1 MYFFPNKETLVAK
14 KNITSNIPS
23 HEFIK
28 GLREEGAL
36 YKSLASE
43 VCVGD
48 IVFDINFLEITSKEF
63 NQGSSIKGF
72 HFEGYDRLDLG
83 YHAYIAD
90 TEYVNVVNPELNYM
104 LDDYH
109 PSKIETL

>member
-1 MYFFPNKETLVAK
+1 MYFFPNKETLAARE
-14 KNITSNIPS
+14 NILSDIPS
-23 HEFIK
+23 YDFITN
-28 GLREEGAL
+28 LREAGAL

-63 NQGSSIKGF
+63 NQGLSIGGF
-72 HFEGYDRLDLG
+72 HYEGYDRFNLG

-90 TEYVNVVNPELNYM
+90 TQYVNVVNPELNYM

>member
-1 MYFFPNKETLVAK
+1 MHFFPNKETLVARK
-14 KNITSNIPS
+14 TRPCDRPS
-23 HEFIK
+23 YGFIAN
-28 GLREEGAL
+28 LREEGAL
-36 YKSLASE
+36 DKSLASE

-63 NQGSSIKGF
+63 NQGLSTKGF
-72 HFEGYDRLDLG
+72 HFEGYDRLNLG